1 MWKLIDS
8 GINEAQANMQ
18 MDAMLLEN
26 LKPDD
31 LPILH
36 LYDWSSLSATYG
48 YFIKPEDFLNLEG
61 VKKRGLSLARRPT
74 GGGIVLHTCDLAF
87 SVLVPSLHEG
97 YSENTL
103 ENYHYINK
111 RVIDAIYALLQKENL
126 TLLPQ
131 DPLALDSS
139 CQNFCMAKP
148 TIYDVMIGGKKIAGA
163 AQRKRKQGFL
173 HQGTIS
179 IGFPKKE
186 FLSDIL
192 LPETKVLEAM
202 QANTYS
208 ILGENWDQK
217 DLLKIRKELKSHL
230 KRAFTIDE

>member
-1 MWKLIDS
+1 MWQLIDS
-8 GINEAQANMQ
+8 GIKDASENMQ
-18 MDAMLLEN
+18 IDALLLEN
-26 LKPDD
+26 LKPND

-36 LYDWSSLSATYG
+36 LYDWKSLSATYG
-48 YFIKPEDFLNLEG
+48 YFIKPENFLNLEG

-87 SVLVPSLHEG
+87 SVLVPSQHEG

-103 ENYHYINK
+103 ENYHYVNK
-111 RVIDAIYALLQKENL
+111 RVIEAIHALLDKENL
-126 TLLPQ
+126 TLLPK
-131 DPLALDSS
+131 DPVALDSS
-139 CQNFCMAKP
+139 SKNFCMAKP
-148 TIYDVMIGGKKIAGA
+148 TIYDVMIEGRKIAGA

-179 IGFPKKE
+179 ISFPKEE
-186 FLSDIL
+186 FLTDIL

-217 DLLKIRKELKSHL
+217 DLLNLRKELKSHL
-230 KRAFTIDE
+230 KRAFTINE